1 MDTEVTARLQHLLAR
16 AEQDGMLAEGAL
28 LLAKDE
34 YPELDV
40 ARYLRQLDDYAQSI
54 RERLPPDETDVEARL
69 VALNTYLFEELGF
82 SGNTDDYYD
91 PRNSFLN
98 EVLDR
103 KLGIPITL
111 SILYL
116 EIAWRLGLE
125 LEGVSFPGHFLV
137 KLPTAAGDMVID
149 PFFAGT
155 PLSEEDLVD
164 RLEETCGEHAANL
177 SLPNLLEP
185 ADNKQIL
192 ARLLRNLK
200 MIYLQ
205 NGNNQKALSAL
216 HRILLIDPE
225 ANEERRER
233 GEIYERLECLRA
245 AAEDYRGYLETA
257 PLAPEAPVV
266 RRRLIQLERQ
276 IARYN

>member
-1 MDTEVTARLQHLLAR
+1 MDTDTTARLKQLLSR
-16 AEQDGMLAEGAL
+16 TEQDWALAEAAL

-40 ARYLRQLDDYAQSI
+40 PRYLARLDEYARSI
-54 RERLPPDETDVEARL
+54 RARLPKAAGVEDRL
-69 VALNTYLFEELGF
+69 VALNQFLFEELGF

-91 PRNSFLN
+91 PRNSFFN

-116 EIAWRLGLE
+116 EMAWRLGLE

-137 KLPTAAGDMVID
+137 KLPTAAGDMVLD
-149 PFFAGT
+149 PFFGGT

-164 RLEETCGEHAANL
+164 RLEETVGDHATGL
-177 SLPNLLEP
+177 SLSSLLEP
-185 ADNKQIL
+185 ADKKDIL
-192 ARLLRNLK
+192 VRLLRNLK
-200 MIYLQ
+200 VIYLKS
-205 NGNNQKALSAL
+205 GNYEKALNVL
-216 HRILLIDPE
+216 HRILLINPE
-225 ANEERRER
+225 MTDERRER

-245 AAEDYRGYLETA
+245 AADDYRGYLEGA
-257 PLAPEAPVV
+257 PLAPEAQRV
-266 RRRLIQLERQ
+266 RRRLIELERQ
-276 IARYN
+276 IARFN